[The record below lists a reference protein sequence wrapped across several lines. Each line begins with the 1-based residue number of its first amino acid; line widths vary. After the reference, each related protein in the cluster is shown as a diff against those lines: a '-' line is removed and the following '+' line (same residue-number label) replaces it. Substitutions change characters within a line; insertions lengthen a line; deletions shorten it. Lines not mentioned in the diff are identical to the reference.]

1 MKKKLFILV
10 LYFFLNTFLFSK
22 DSDDLVLF
30 LRKNCN
36 LWKDYERANNL
47 TYYDSF
53 KLYDDIYLV
62 IGNSSTIFTLF
73 ITDGESYSK
82 SPNIGTQID
91 TSDTKYKINNIA
103 LFIADFDYDTNADL
117 IGLCHDSGLGSTY
130 LTIYSAFRD
139 KPLLE
144 IGMPNYALYEYKFSW
159 ITYCIVN
166 GKRGI
171 RIKTKGKTLEKKDYY
186 SFVGDKD
193 NYYFYEGKNENLA
206 FFYWDKNEQRYI
218 LDESVTQEQLRNAY
232 CPEDYFAY
240 NGLQFSKL
248 DSKLTEADLKDLDKA
263 QLRLMR
269 NAVYARHGRAFKSVD
284 LQSLWECYTWYK
296 KNPNYSDD
304 LLTET
309 DRHNIELIKRF
320 E

>member
-1 MKKKLFILV
+1 MKKKLFVLV
-10 LYFFLNTFLFSK
+10 LYFFLNTFLFSN
-22 DSDDLVLF
+22 DLVLF

-53 KLYDDIYLV
+53 KLYDNIYLV
-62 IGNSSTIFTLF
+62 IGNSSNIFTLF

-82 SPNIGTQID
+82 SPNISTQID

-117 IGLCHDSGLGSTY
+117 IGLCHDFGLGSTY

-144 IGMPNYALYEYKFSW
+144 IEMPNYALYEYKFSW

-166 GKRGI
+166 GIRGI
-171 RIKTKGKTLEKKDYY
+171 RIKTRGKTLEKKDYY
-186 SFVGDKD
+186 SSVGDKD
-193 NYYFYEGKNENLA
+193 NYYFYEGKNENLS
-206 FFYWDKNEQRYI
+206 FFYWSPSEQRYI

-263 QLRLMR
+263 RLRLMR
-269 NAVYARHGRAFKSVD
+269 NAVYARHGRVFKSVD

-309 DRHNIELIKRF
+309 DRYNIKLIKRF